1 MEEKNSTL
9 FLILAWLNYVV
20 SFLLSTAFLTKF
32 ALILSII
39 GSLFYIYN
47 QILKLKNKNNDTK
60 TFK

>member
-1 MEEKNSTL
+1 MEEKNSNL
-9 FLILAWLNYVV
+9 VLILAWLNYVV
-20 SFLLSTAFLTKF
+20 SYLLSTPFLTKF

-47 QILKLKNKNNDTK
+47 QIIKIKNNNDTK